1 MRIDKIVDAPREF
14 IFEKI
19 IDSCLF
25 DIEKNTGKRPKVR
38 SLNGYEYS
46 KSFGKNQR
54 GSIKITELTEP
65 EATSQYPKGIRHLT
79 FETEID
85 ED

>member
-25 DIEKNTGKRPKVR
+25 DIEKIQGNVR
-38 SLNGYEYS
+38 KL
-46 KSFGKNQR
+46 
-54 GSIKITELTEP
+54 
-65 EATSQYPKGIRHLT
+65 EA
-79 FETEID
+79 
-85 ED
+85 

>member
-46 KSFGKNQR
+46 KSFWEK
-54 GSIKITELTEP
+54 
-65 EATSQYPKGIRHLT
+65 PKRKY
-79 FETEID
+79 
-85 ED
+85 

>member
-46 KSFGKNQR
+46 KSFGKTKEEVLKLQN
-54 GSIKITELTEP
+54 
-65 EATSQYPKGIRHLT
+65 
-79 FETEID
+79 
-85 ED
+85 

>member
-1 MRIDKIVDAPREF
+1 MQRIFNLVRINLVKKLAEGEKKMRIDKIVDAPREF

-54 GSIKITELTEP
+54 GSIKI
-65 EATSQYPKGIRHLT
+65 S
-79 FETEID
+79 
-85 ED
+85 